1 MNNGIITEHQSWLN
15 TNQLL
20 QENQFKLGL
29 NVKGYLIEF
38 GEYLTEVH
46 QFSSGPDEWA
56 IIGKVILQ
64 TQITFMSAGA
74 TEKTKCGGWS
84 TCAVL
89 DVGDQYSKT
98 HEPMYTTKAPPT
110 VVQCVCV

>member
-1 MNNGIITEHQSWLN
+1 MNNGIVTEHQSWLN

-46 QFSSGPDEWA
+46 QFSSGPDE
-56 IIGKVILQ
+56 
-64 TQITFMSAGA
+64 
-74 TEKTKCGGWS
+74 
-84 TCAVL
+84 
-89 DVGDQYSKT
+89 
-98 HEPMYTTKAPPT
+98 
-110 VVQCVCV
+110 